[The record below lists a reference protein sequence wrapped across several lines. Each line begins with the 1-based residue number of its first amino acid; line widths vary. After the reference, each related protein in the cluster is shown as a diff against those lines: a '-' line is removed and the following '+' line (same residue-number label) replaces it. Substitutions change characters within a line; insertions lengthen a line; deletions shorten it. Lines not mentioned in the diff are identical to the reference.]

1 VPVVGLAADGH
12 LQRALLDDLP
22 DIDAQR
28 AEADVVDA
36 AQRLV
41 ARWPAVRSIVLECT
55 NMPPYAKA
63 VARATRRPVHHIIS
77 LLHERWQALEDRT

>member
-1 VPVVGLAADGH
+1 
-12 LQRALLDDLP
+12 
-22 DIDAQR
+22 
-28 AEADVVDA
+28 VVDA

-41 ARWPAVRSIVLECT
+41 ARWPTVREIVLECT

-77 LLHERWQALEDRT
+77 FLHERWGALP